1 MKKESY
7 KQFVKIDNFISKNDC
22 KKIIKEIDKFK
33 KYDDLVM
40 DGRKRINKGSQNF
53 KNFMKESRTSSNFFK
68 KINNLKFYNKIRS
81 KIILE
86 SQKQF
91 WKDDLQNLQF
101 SKVIFGSQKG
111 KTVTKNKTNLKK
123 TGRFHMK

>member
-53 KNFMKESRTSSNFFK
+53 KNFMNEYDIDGIVSNFPF
-68 KINNLKFYNKIRS
+68 
-81 KIILE
+81 
-86 SQKQF
+86 
-91 WKDDLQNLQF
+91 
-101 SKVIFGSQKG
+101 
-111 KTVTKNKTNLKK
+111 
-123 TGRFHMK
+123 